1 MAKALNIL
9 PFMCAFD
16 IIYKR
21 KSTPNT
27 IFGVLFYVPSKQL
40 SEPVHHV
47 RFMLH
52 QGMGIAV
59 ECNCRIFVTENLGE
73 RLYVHAAFEGAGG
86 ESMPQGM
93 EALVRNF

>member
-27 IFGVLFYVPSKQL
+27 IFSVLFYVLSKQL
-40 SEPVHHV
+40 SKPVHHV

-52 QGMGIAV
+52 EGVGIAV
-59 ECNCRIFVTENLGE
+59 EGNGRVFVPEDLGE
-73 RLYVHAAFEGAGG
+73 RFHVHAAFEGTGG
-86 ESMPQGM
+86 ERMPQRM
-93 EALVRNF
+93 KSFVRDI